1 MVGTAAGL
9 YKGQYR
15 FHGELPAR
23 AYSGH
28 RHDTSAGFLPDL
40 SGLPGIGADSE
51 ELVRLFVDKAHLAL
65 NDGTMFGEPGKGF
78 MRLNIGCPRSVL
90 EQALKQLETA
100 VADK

>member
-1 MVGTAAGL
+1 M
-9 YKGQYR
+9 
-15 FHGELPAR
+15 
-23 AYSGH
+23 
-28 RHDTSAGFLPDL
+28 
-40 SGLPGIGADSE
+40 
-51 ELVRLFVDKAHLAL
+51 RLFVDKAHLGHV

>member
-40 SGLPGIGADSE
+40 SGLPGIGADSGGTGE
-51 ELVRLFVDKAHLAL
+51 TICGQGTPAL